1 MIPRTTIA
9 QADAVIKPL
18 TLIEKLNAEAVKQEN
33 LWLNG
38 KSIEAMKYYRGVKD
52 GLTTAINIIKQHE
65 VESEVQDDG
74 KI

>member
-65 VESEVQDDG
+65 VESEVQDD
-74 KI
+74 

>member
-65 VESEVQDDG
+65 AESEVQDD
-74 KI
+74 